1 MRMSIAA
8 LSAAALL
15 VPAVAG
21 AQSRTV
27 RQTVDL
33 SAGGRLT
40 LVADISDVHL
50 TSWDR
55 EELEVVAR
63 IEAREPLS
71 GDAAKQAVE
80 ATRIDVTGGA
90 AARTVRANYD
100 DVPRTSMWGGTSQ
113 ILPKITYDIRAPR
126 RLSLDLEIDRS
137 TADIRGF
144 DGTFDLHADRT
155 ELRAADLTGTV
166 RLDIDRGGTTVFEGL
181 RGQLTFD
188 ADRTN
193 LRLDGF
199 TLTGD
204 SRVDVG
210 RGDLDLR
217 LASGAGLTLSLDR
230 ERRSQ
235 FDTELPLTTRSL
247 DRDRVEGAVNGGG
260 PRLSIGTDRAHVSLR
275 AR

>member
-90 AARTVRANYD
+90 AARSVRANYD

-210 RGDLDLR
+210 RGDLELR